1 MTPPAPPP
9 APRPARALIVA
20 AFAAVYVLWGST
32 YYGIAVAIETIPP
45 FPMVALRQLLAG
57 VLLLTIVRLRGVP
70 WPRARDWRGAV
81 VGGVLLLVLGNG
93 LVSWAEQRIA
103 SGVASLV
110 VSTTPLWILTF
121 AALVPGGE
129 RPGRRAIGGLVLG
142 TIGLLVLAGPDALA
156 ALRGEAGAGGSDPLA
171 IAAVVG
177 ATIAWAAG
185 TVLGRFVPRHE
196 NAFMASAQ
204 QMLVA
209 GVLLLL
215 VTAATGDLGA
225 IDWGA
230 VSMRSRLAV
239 AYLVLAGSL
248 LGFSA
253 YIWLLRVVSPSL
265 VATYAYVNPIVAL
278 ALGSWLGHETIGP
291 RTLVAAAVVLAGV
304 VLVVL
309 PSRASTAPAAS
320 APRPAVR

>member
-1 MTPPAPPP
+1 
-9 APRPARALIVA
+9 
-20 AFAAVYVLWGST
+20 
-32 YYGIAVAIETIPP
+32 
-45 FPMVALRQLLAG
+45 
-57 VLLLTIVRLRGVP
+57 
-70 WPRARDWRGAV
+70 
-81 VGGVLLLVLGNG
+81 
-93 LVSWAEQRIA
+93 
-103 SGVASLV
+103 
-110 VSTTPLWILTF
+110 
-121 AALVPGGE
+121 
-129 RPGRRAIGGLVLG
+129 
-142 TIGLLVLAGPDALA
+142 
-156 ALRGEAGAGGSDPLA
+156 
-171 IAAVVG
+171 
-177 ATIAWAAG
+177 
-185 TVLGRFVPRHE
+185 
-196 NAFMASAQ
+196 
-204 QMLVA
+204 MLVA